1 MSDTTQNENKGDW
14 KNREV
19 GALWLRTSAAGT
31 KYLSGHV
38 SLGAEDDLEEN
49 KERVV
54 VFSNKD
60 KKNDKAP
67 DYRIYKSSPQQAT
80 VSASQ
85 EDNQETETQEDELDV
100 L

>member
-67 DYRIYKSSPQQAT
+67 DYRMYRSAPPQQAAT
-80 VSASQ
+80 AKTEENSSNDT
-85 EDNQETETQEDELDV
+85 EDDLDV

>member
-38 SLGAEDDLEEN
+38 SLGAEDDLEE
-49 KERVV
+49 RVV

-67 DYRIYKSSPQQAT
+67 DYRMYRSAPPQQAT
-80 VSASQ
+80 AAKTEENSSNDT
-85 EDNQETETQEDELDV
+85 EDDLDV

>member
-1 MSDTTQNENKGDW
+1 MSDTKQNENKGDW

-38 SLGAEDDLEEN
+38 TLGGEDELEEN

-67 DYRIYKSSPQQAT
+67 DYRMYRSTPPQEKVASSDEKE
-80 VSASQ
+80 VSNEA
-85 EDNQETETQEDELDV
+85 EDDLDV